1 MNPELAAFY
10 QEGPRTLAEA
20 YPPICLRTHWD
31 PSMLVRHVLP
41 EQLFPYTQQLDPRW
55 ATKVCTAYY
64 EESPG
69 DGALATDTP
78 ENSRIP
84 VPPALLMSERRPIL
98 TPLGAPYLPPGG
110 TASRSFPYKAYQ
122 QHVNAE
128 SDVLRLDEPL
138 TKCASERYLPSKQD
152 IAMTMDARTVPGS
165 PASMYPAMTK
175 TMQITKI
182 AGCREEDDREAWNRS
197 ARPFFN
203 PTKYDRTTMVPPHL
217 RVSENRYDLAR

>member
-10 QEGPRTLAEA
+10 AEGPRTLAEA

-31 PSMLVRHVLP
+31 PSMINRHVLP
-41 EQLFPYTQQLDPRW
+41 ELPSQYALKLDPRW
-55 ATKVCTAYY
+55 ATKICTAYY

-69 DGALATDTP
+69 DGALAVDTA
-78 ENSRIP
+78 ENSRVP

-98 TPLGAPYLPPGG
+98 TTLSAPYFPPGG
-110 TASRSFPYKAYQ
+110 HASLSFPYQGFQADT
-122 QHVNAE
+122 E

-152 IAMTMDARTVPGS
+152 IAMTMDARTIPGS
-165 PASMYPAMTK
+165 PANMFPSMTKAMQMTK
-175 TMQITKI
+175 T
-182 AGCREEDDREAWNRS
+182 AGCREADDKAAWNRS

-203 PTKYDRTTMVPPHL
+203 PTRYDRTTMVPPGL
-217 RVSENRYDLAR
+217 RVSENRYDLAI

>member
-10 QEGPRTLAEA
+10 TEGPRTLAEA

-31 PSMLVRHVLP
+31 PSMINRHVFPELP
-41 EQLFPYTQQLDPRW
+41 IQYALQLDPRW

-64 EESPG
+64 EESLG
-69 DGALATDTP
+69 DSALSPDTA
-78 ENSRIP
+78 ENSRVPI
-84 VPPALLMSERRPIL
+84 PPALLMSERRPIL
-98 TPLGAPYLPPGG
+98 TSLRTPYFPPGG
-110 TASRSFPYKAYQ
+110 AASRNFPYQAFQ

-165 PASMYPAMTK
+165 PAGMYPAMSK
-175 TMQITKI
+175 GMQITKL
-182 AGCREEDDREAWNRS
+182 AGCREADDKAAWNRS

-203 PTKYDRTTMVPPHL
+203 PTKYDRTTMVPPGL
-217 RVSENRYDLAR
+217 RVSENRYDLAS

>member
-10 QEGPRTLAEA
+10 AEGPRTLAEA

-31 PSMLVRHVLP
+31 PSMINRHVLP
-41 EQLFPYTQQLDPRW
+41 EVPIQYRQQLDPRW
-55 ATKVCTAYY
+55 ATKICTAYY
-64 EESPG
+64 EESAG
-69 DGALATDTP
+69 DSALAVDTA
-78 ENSRIP
+78 ENSRVP

-98 TPLGAPYLPPGG
+98 TTLQAPYLPPGG
-110 TASRSFPYKAYQ
+110 HASLNVPYKAFQ
-122 QHVNAE
+122 QHVDAE

-152 IAMTMDARTVPGS
+152 IAMTMDARAVPGS
-165 PASMYPAMTK
+165 PAGMYPAMSK
-175 TMQITKI
+175 AMQMTKI
-182 AGCREEDDREAWNRS
+182 AGCREADDRAAWNRS

-203 PTKYDRTTMVPPHL
+203 PTRYDRTTMVPPGL

>member
-10 QEGPRTLAEA
+10 KEGPRTLAEA

-31 PSMLVRHVLP
+31 PSMINRHVFPELP
-41 EQLFPYTQQLDPRW
+41 IQYAQQLDPRW

-64 EESPG
+64 EESAG
-69 DGALATDTP
+69 DSALSPDTA
-78 ENSRIP
+78 ENSRVPI
-84 VPPALLMSERRPIL
+84 PPALLMSERRPIL
-98 TPLGAPYLPPGG
+98 TNLRTPYFPPGG
-110 TASRSFPYKAYQ
+110 HASLNFPYQAFQ
-122 QHVNAE
+122 EHVNAE

-165 PASMYPAMTK
+165 PAGMYPAMSK
-175 TMQITKI
+175 TMQITKL
-182 AGCREEDDREAWNRS
+182 AGCREADDKAAWNRS

-203 PTKYDRTTMVPPHL
+203 PTKYDRTTMVPPGL
-217 RVSENRYDLAR
+217 RVSENRYDLAS